1 MKRLFILLALSS
13 LAGLIIIIGTT
24 RLSTSSLLRI
34 SYLDVGQGDAA
45 LITTASGQ
53 NILIDCGPNQQILAA
68 LSRRLRWWDR
78 RLDMIIVS
86 HDHADHWGGLPYL
99 INKYPIQQI
108 ILAQPPRLSTELAGA
123 LNDARQKGIIINNI
137 RAPAV
142 MKLSDNS
149 RLTILWPTSE
159 QLIRYQDNINNQS
172 LVILWQ
178 YGQNKFLWTG
188 DLETVAENELL
199 AQQPTGRPIDILKIA
214 HHGSLTATSL
224 AWLNYWQPKMA
235 VISLSSTNKF
245 GLPSQLIIDRLR
257 RLGIRLWRTDQLN
270 DFDIWSNGQLIW
282 Q

>member
-1 MKRLFILLALSS
+1 MLALSS

-99 INKYPIQQI
+99 VNKYPIQQI

-123 LNDARQKGIIINNI
+123 LNNAKQKGIIINNI

-142 MKLSDNS
+142 IKLSDNS

-188 DLETVAENELL
+188 DLEAVAENELL

-257 RLGIRLWRTDQLN
+257 RLGIRLWRTDQLS

>member
-1 MKRLFILLALSS
+1 MLALSS

-24 RLSTSSLLRI
+24 RLSTSSLLQI

-99 INKYPIQQI
+99 VNKYPIQQI

-123 LNDARQKGIIINNI
+123 LNNAKQKGIIINNI

-142 MKLSDNS
+142 IKLSDNS

-188 DLETVAENELL
+188 DLEAVAENELL

-224 AWLNYWQPKMA
+224 SWLNYWQPKIA
-235 VISLSSTNKF
+235 IISLSSTNKF

-257 RLGIRLWRTDQLN
+257 RLGIRLWRTDQLS

>member
-13 LAGLIIIIGTT
+13 LAGLIIIIATT
-24 RLSTSSLLRI
+24 RLPASSLLRI
-34 SYLDVGQGDAA
+34 SYLDIGQGDAA

-78 RLDMIIVS
+78 RLDMVIIS

-123 LNDARQKGIIINNI
+123 LNNAKQKGIIINNI

-142 MKLSDNS
+142 IKLSDNS

-159 QLIRYQDNINNQS
+159 QLLRYQDNINNQS

-178 YGQNKFLWTG
+178 YGHNKFLWTG
-188 DLETVAENELL
+188 DLETAAENELL

-235 VISLSSTNKF
+235 VISLASTNKF

-257 RLGIRLWRTDQLN
+257 RLGIRLWRTDQLS
-270 DFDIWSNGQLIW
+270 DFNIWSNSQLIW

>member
-99 INKYPIQQI
+99 VNKYPIQQI

-123 LNDARQKGIIINNI
+123 LNNAKQKGIIINNI

-142 MKLSDNS
+142 IKLSDNS

-188 DLETVAENELL
+188 DLEAVAENELL

-224 AWLNYWQPKMA
+224 SWLNYWQPKIA
-235 VISLSSTNKF
+235 IISLSSTNKF

-257 RLGIRLWRTDQLN
+257 RLGIRLWRTDQLS

>member
-1 MKRLFILLALSS
+1 MKKLFILLAVGGLT
-13 LAGLIIIIGTT
+13 GLIIIIATT
-24 RLSTSSLLRI
+24 RLPASSLLRI
-34 SYLDVGQGDAA
+34 SYLDIGQGDAA

-123 LNDARQKGIIINNI
+123 LNNAKHKGIIINNI

-142 MKLSDNS
+142 IKLSDNS

-159 QLIRYQDNINNQS
+159 QLLRYQDNINNQS

-178 YGQNKFLWTG
+178 YGHNKFLWTG
-188 DLETVAENELL
+188 DLETAAENELL

-224 AWLNYWQPKMA
+224 TWLNYWQPKMA
-235 VISLSSTNKF
+235 VISLASTNKF

-257 RLGIRLWRTDQLN
+257 RLGIRLWRTDQLG
-270 DFDIWSNGQLIW
+270 DFNIWSNGQLIW

>member
-99 INKYPIQQI
+99 VNKYPIQQI

-123 LNDARQKGIIINNI
+123 LNNARQKGIIINNI

-159 QLIRYQDNINNQS
+159 QLLRYQDNINNQS

-188 DLETVAENELL
+188 DLEAVAENELL

>member
-1 MKRLFILLALSS
+1 MLALSS

-99 INKYPIQQI
+99 VNKYPIQQI

-123 LNDARQKGIIINNI
+123 LNNAKQKGIIINNV

-142 MKLSDNS
+142 IKLSDNS

-159 QLIRYQDNINNQS
+159 QLLRYQDNINNQS

-188 DLETVAENELL
+188 DLETTAENELL

-235 VISLSSTNKF
+235 VISLASTNKF

-257 RLGIRLWRTDQLN
+257 RLGIRLWRTDQLS
-270 DFDIWSNGQLIW
+270 DLDIWSNGQLIW

>member
-1 MKRLFILLALSS
+1 
-13 LAGLIIIIGTT
+13 
-24 RLSTSSLLRI
+24 
-34 SYLDVGQGDAA
+34 
-45 LITTASGQ
+45 
-53 NILIDCGPNQQILAA
+53 
-68 LSRRLRWWDR
+68 
-78 RLDMIIVS
+78 MIIVS

-123 LNDARQKGIIINNI
+123 LNNAKHKGIIINNI

-142 MKLSDNS
+142 IKLSDNS

-159 QLIRYQDNINNQS
+159 QLLRYQDNINNQS

-178 YGQNKFLWTG
+178 YGHNKFLWTG
-188 DLETVAENELL
+188 DLETAAENELL

-224 AWLNYWQPKMA
+224 TWLNYWQPKMA
-235 VISLSSTNKF
+235 VISLASTNKF

-257 RLGIRLWRTDQLN
+257 RLGIRLWRTDQLG
-270 DFDIWSNGQLIW
+270 DFNIWSNGQLIW

>member
-99 INKYPIQQI
+99 VNKYPIQQI

-123 LNDARQKGIIINNI
+123 LNNAKQKGIIINNV

-142 MKLSDNS
+142 IKLSDNS

-159 QLIRYQDNINNQS
+159 QLLRYQDNINNQS

-188 DLETVAENELL
+188 DLETTAENELL

-235 VISLSSTNKF
+235 VISLASTNKF

-257 RLGIRLWRTDQLN
+257 RLGIRLWRTDQLS
-270 DFDIWSNGQLIW
+270 DLDIWSNGQLIW

>member
-1 MKRLFILLALSS
+1 
-13 LAGLIIIIGTT
+13 
-24 RLSTSSLLRI
+24 
-34 SYLDVGQGDAA
+34 
-45 LITTASGQ
+45 
-53 NILIDCGPNQQILAA
+53 
-68 LSRRLRWWDR
+68 
-78 RLDMIIVS
+78 MIIVS
-86 HDHADHWGGLPYL
+86 HDHADHWGGLPYRV
-99 INKYPIQQI
+99 NKYPIQQI
-108 ILAQPPRLSTELAGA
+108 LLAQPPRLSTELAGA
-123 LNDARQKGIIINNI
+123 LNNAKQKGIIINNI

-142 MKLSDNS
+142 IKLSDNS

-188 DLETVAENELL
+188 DLEAVAENELL

-257 RLGIRLWRTDQLN
+257 RLGIRLWRTDQLS

>member
-45 LITTASGQ
+45 LVTTASGQ

-123 LNDARQKGIIINNI
+123 LNDAKQKGIVINNI

-142 MKLSDNS
+142 IKLSDNS

-188 DLETVAENELL
+188 DLEVVAENELL

-235 VISLSSTNKF
+235 VISLSSANKF

-257 RLGIRLWRTDQLN
+257 RLGIRLWRTDQLS

>member
-24 RLSTSSLLRI
+24 RLSTSSLLQI

-99 INKYPIQQI
+99 VNKYPIQQI

-123 LNDARQKGIIINNI
+123 LNNAKQKGIIINNI

-142 MKLSDNS
+142 IKLSDNS

-188 DLETVAENELL
+188 DLEAVAENELL

-224 AWLNYWQPKMA
+224 AWLNYWQPKIA
-235 VISLSSTNKF
+235 IISLSSINKF

-257 RLGIRLWRTDQLN
+257 RLGIRLWRTDQLS

>member
-1 MKRLFILLALSS
+1 MKKLFILLAVGGLT
-13 LAGLIIIIGTT
+13 GLIIIIATT
-24 RLSTSSLLRI
+24 RLSASSLLRI
-34 SYLDVGQGDAA
+34 SYLDIGQGDAA

-78 RLDMIIVS
+78 RLDMVIIS

-108 ILAQPPRLSTELAGA
+108 ILAQPPQLSTELAGA
-123 LNDARQKGIIINNI
+123 LNNAKHKGVIINNV

-142 MKLSDNS
+142 IKLSDNS
-149 RLTILWPTSE
+149 QLTILWPTSE
-159 QLIRYQDNINNQS
+159 QLLRYQDNINNQS

-178 YGQNKFLWTG
+178 YGHNKFLWTG
-188 DLETVAENELL
+188 DLETAAENELL

-224 AWLNYWQPKMA
+224 TWLNYWQPKMA
-235 VISLSSTNKF
+235 VISLASTNKF

-257 RLGIRLWRTDQLN
+257 RLGIRLWRTDQLG
-270 DFDIWSNGQLIW
+270 DFNIWSNGQLIW

>member
-123 LNDARQKGIIINNI
+123 LNDAKQKGIVINNI

-142 MKLSDNS
+142 IKLSDNS

-188 DLETVAENELL
+188 DLEVVAENELL

-235 VISLSSTNKF
+235 VISLSSANKF

-257 RLGIRLWRTDQLN
+257 RLGIRLWRTDQLS

>member
-1 MKRLFILLALSS
+1 MKKLFILLAVGGLT
-13 LAGLIIIIGTT
+13 GLIIIIATT
-24 RLSTSSLLRI
+24 RLPASSLLRI
-34 SYLDVGQGDAA
+34 SYLDIGQGDAA

-78 RLDMIIVS
+78 RLDMVIIS

-123 LNDARQKGIIINNI
+123 LNNAKQKGIIINNI

-142 MKLSDNS
+142 IKLSDNS
-149 RLTILWPTSE
+149 QLTILWPTSE
-159 QLIRYQDNINNQS
+159 QLLRYQDNINNQS

-188 DLETVAENELL
+188 DLETAAENELL

-224 AWLNYWQPKMA
+224 TWLNYWQPKMA
-235 VISLSSTNKF
+235 VISLASTNKF

-257 RLGIRLWRTDQLN
+257 RLGIRLWRTDQLS
-270 DFDIWSNGQLIW
+270 DFNIWSNGQLIW

>member
-99 INKYPIQQI
+99 VNKYPIQQI

-123 LNDARQKGIIINNI
+123 LNNAKQKGIIINNI

-142 MKLSDNS
+142 IKLSDNS
-149 RLTILWPTSE
+149 RLTILGPTSE

-188 DLETVAENELL
+188 DLEAVAENELL

-257 RLGIRLWRTDQLN
+257 RLGIRLWRTDQLS

>member
-123 LNDARQKGIIINNI
+123 LNDAKQKGIIINNI

-142 MKLSDNS
+142 IRLSDNS

-188 DLETVAENELL
+188 DLEAVAENELL

-235 VISLSSTNKF
+235 VISLSSANKF

-257 RLGIRLWRTDQLN
+257 RLGIRLWRTDQLS

>member
-1 MKRLFILLALSS
+1 LLALSS

-99 INKYPIQQI
+99 VNKYPIQQI

-123 LNDARQKGIIINNI
+123 LNNAKQKGIIINNI

-142 MKLSDNS
+142 IKLSDNS

-188 DLETVAENELL
+188 DLEAVAENELL

-257 RLGIRLWRTDQLN
+257 RLGIRLWRTDQLS

>member
-123 LNDARQKGIIINNI
+123 LNDAKQKGIVINNI

-142 MKLSDNS
+142 IKLSDNS

-188 DLETVAENELL
+188 DLEVVAENELL

-235 VISLSSTNKF
+235 VISLSSANKF

>member
-1 MKRLFILLALSS
+1 
-13 LAGLIIIIGTT
+13 
-24 RLSTSSLLRI
+24 
-34 SYLDVGQGDAA
+34 
-45 LITTASGQ
+45 
-53 NILIDCGPNQQILAA
+53 
-68 LSRRLRWWDR
+68 
-78 RLDMIIVS
+78 
-86 HDHADHWGGLPYL
+86 
-99 INKYPIQQI
+99 
-108 ILAQPPRLSTELAGA
+108 
-123 LNDARQKGIIINNI
+123 
-137 RAPAV
+137 

-159 QLIRYQDNINNQS
+159 QLLRYQDNINNQS

-188 DLETVAENELL
+188 DLEAVAENELL

>member
-1 MKRLFILLALSS
+1 MKKLFILLAVGGLT
-13 LAGLIIIIGTT
+13 GLIIIIATT
-24 RLSTSSLLRI
+24 RLPASSLLRI
-34 SYLDVGQGDAA
+34 SYLDIGQGDAA

-123 LNDARQKGIIINNI
+123 LNNAKQKGIIINNI

-142 MKLSDNS
+142 IKLSDNS

-188 DLETVAENELL
+188 DLEAVAENELL

-224 AWLNYWQPKMA
+224 AWLNYWQPKIA
-235 VISLSSTNKF
+235 IISLASINKF

-257 RLGIRLWRTDQLN
+257 RLGIRLWRTDQLS
-270 DFDIWSNGQLIW
+270 DLDIWSNGQLIW